1 VSGAGGR
8 EDDTPAAA
16 VVGTPVAMRGR
27 WIVPLAVV
35 SAICGMCMLLG
46 VAAAGGI
53 ASMAGLR
60 DVQVLAP
67 AFAGL
72 MLGGVAGVWLGAR
85 IAIRLTGGDPQGRLV
100 PTGIYGTIGLVL
112 GLGLLIL
119 AVRVAVIVV
128 AGLGLI
134 APGIGAAF
142 GDRLALARK
151 LRDSPQGPR

>member
-1 VSGAGGR
+1 
-8 EDDTPAAA
+8 
-16 VVGTPVAMRGR
+16 
-27 WIVPLAVV
+27 
-35 SAICGMCMLLG
+35 
-46 VAAAGGI
+46 
-53 ASMAGLR
+53 MAGLR